1 MTKLFTLYRS
11 SAGSGKTYTLAREF
25 LKLALQYR
33 SDYFKHILAVTF
45 TNKSTQEMK
54 DRILA
59 YLDDFANGRPN
70 PLADELKQL
79 LKLDDLTFRERS
91 EEVQTFILHKYSQF
105 SISTIDAFFQRVI
118 RSFTRESGLVGD
130 YRLEVEHDEVMEDV
144 INNLIDELGTN
155 ADLTKWVVDFAKVN
169 LANERAWDVRYN
181 LLDFS
186 KEIFREEF
194 KQIEDEVIKKTAEK
208 DYFHS
213 LLKTLQ
219 ETKWAFVR
227 YITSRAKA
235 AHEIIVQNGLEPED
249 FKYQYSPGYSFFA
262 KLINLNSI
270 ADFTE
275 PTATVKEKLADPKN
289 WPREKRP
296 RVNLVYQLAVKELLP
311 RLIEILEHR
320 EKYHRKAL
328 SAEIALDNFYAFGLV
343 ADISRKL
350 KEYKD
355 ENNMMLLADAPK
367 FLNGVIQD
375 SDTPFIYEKVGSF
388 YRNYLIDEF
397 QDTSGF
403 QWKNFLPLLTNSLD
417 QGYPSMVV
425 GDVKQAIYRWRGGDL
440 DLLQQQVE
448 KQVGHSRV
456 AVHELLSNYRS
467 GSNIISFNNS
477 VFKAAAKWM
486 TSNFGEPVMEE
497 VYKDVEQIVSRE
509 EEGFVDIKF
518 IREQDND
525 DSWKE
530 QSQKLIPQWLEKL
543 QEAGVALK
551 DIAILVRRND
561 EGQQIVTD
569 LLKYRESGEAKEN
582 FRYDVV
588 SNESLR
594 IDGALSVNLILAA
607 LAYLLNTDDVIA
619 RAQLAYEYERHRKTN
634 RPLTEVFAVSNNVFF
649 EESLPEAFT
658 KNKSLLK
665 KLPLYELTETLI
677 QVFAL
682 NERTGELA
690 YLQAFQDLVLE
701 FSNRER
707 NDLGEFLEWWEDN
720 KHNKSIQASGEIDA
734 VQILTIH
741 KAKGLQFDYVII
753 PFCSWSL
760 DHDSFKAPMLWV
772 KADDAPF
779 RDVGYLPVKYSSTL
793 KGSFFESYYQK
804 EQVQTYLDN
813 LNLLYVAL
821 TRARQGLI
829 VHAPHPSVRNMKR
842 PIAQVLHESILQAE
856 NLEGWDNATQQFR
869 KGELQPLEHKDEQKK
884 LPLTLKAYPSA
895 IWRDKLV
902 IRQAAGEF
910 FAGDASNTRDRI
922 NFGIYVHAVLSRIKF
937 SSDVEAVLNE
947 MIWEGFITEEERRP
961 LAEQLEKLFIDEKV
975 ENWFSP
981 EWEVRTEVPILLPG
995 GKESRIDRL
1004 LIKGSKAIVIDFKTG
1019 DQTKQDQTQ
1028 VQEYMTTL
1036 HQMNYPEVEGFLL
1049 YLKTGEIISVKAG
1062 RPKVVKKK
1070 DSNQLELGL

>member
-1 MTKLFTLYRS
+1 MSKLFTLYRS

-59 YLDDFANGRPN
+59 CLDDFANGRPN
-70 PLADELKQL
+70 ALADELKQL

-105 SISTIDAFFQRVI
+105 SISTIDAFFQKVI

-130 YRLEVEHDEVMEDV
+130 YRLEVEHDEVMEEV

-155 ADLTKWVVDFAKVN
+155 LELTKWVVEFAKEN
-169 LANERAWDVRYN
+169 LANERAWDVRYS

-186 KEIFREEF
+186 REIFREEF
-194 KQIEDEVIKKTAEK
+194 KQIEDEVIKKTGER
-208 DYFHS
+208 DYFKF

-219 ETKWAFVR
+219 DTKWMYIR
-227 YITSRAKA
+227 YITSRAKEA
-235 AHEIIVQNGLEPED
+235 FAIIEENQLLPED
-249 FKYQYSPGYSFFA
+249 FKYNGSPGYSFFR
-262 KLINLNSI
+262 
-270 ADFTE
+270 
-275 PTATVKEKLADPKN
+275 KLANLTVVSKFEEPGVTITRDLTDPKN
-289 WPREKRP
+289 WPRDKSARK
-296 RVNLVYQLAVKELLP
+296 NLVYQLAKQRLLP
-311 RLIEILEHR
+311 LMSEILEHR
-320 EKYHRKAL
+320 EKYYRKAL
-328 SAEIALDNFYAFGLV
+328 SAEIVLNNFYAFGLV

-456 AVHELLSNYRS
+456 ATYELLSNYRS
-467 GSNIISFNNS
+467 ASNIISFNNS

-486 TSNFGEPVMEE
+486 TANFGEPVMEE
-497 VYKDVEQIVSRE
+497 VYKDVEQIMSRK
-509 EEGFVDIKF
+509 EEGFVDVKF
-518 IREQDND
+518 IQEQDKD

-530 QSQKLIPQWLEKL
+530 QSQKMIPQWLEKL

-561 EGQQIVTD
+561 EGQQIVAD
-569 LLKYRESGEAKEN
+569 LLKYRESDEAKAN

-619 RAQLAYEYERHRKTN
+619 RAQLAYEYERHRKTD

-649 EESLPEAFT
+649 EESLPDGFT
-658 KNKSLLK
+658 KHKSSLK

-677 QVFAL
+677 QVFNL

-760 DHDSFKAPMLWV
+760 DHESFKAPMLWV
-772 KADDAPF
+772 KADEAPF
-779 RDVGYLPVKYSSTL
+779 RDVGYMPVRYSSAL
-793 KGSFFESYYQK
+793 KDSFFESYYQK
-804 EQVQTYLDN
+804 ELVQTYLDN

-829 VHAPHPSVRNMKR
+829 VHAPHPSVRNMKKS
-842 PIAQVLHESILQAE
+842 IAQVLYESILQAE
-856 NLEGWDNATQQFR
+856 NLEGWDNIGQKFS
-869 KGELQPLEHKDEQKK
+869 KGELQPLKSKEEQGR
-884 LPLTLKAYPSA
+884 LPLTLKTYPSSL
-895 IWRDKLV
+895 WRDKLV
-902 IRQAAGEF
+902 IRQTAGEF
-910 FAGDASNTRDRI
+910 FSSDSSDARERI
-922 NFGIYVHAVLSRIKF
+922 NFGIYVHSVLSRIKY

-947 MIWEGFITEEERRP
+947 MIWEGFITEEERHP
-961 LAEQLEKLFIDEKV
+961 LAEQLEKLFTDEQVK
-975 ENWFSP
+975 NWFSA

-1019 DQTKQDQTQ
+1019 DQTKNDQTQ

-1070 DSNQLELGL
+1070 DTNQLELGL